1 MAAGGGEGG
10 FGVRVVDGGRFGFA
24 HLVDV
29 AGAERASTSGRDCQ
43 KITVHQ
49 GLCASIG
56 ATGRTRRRAF

>member
-10 FGVRVVDGGRFGFA
+10 FGVRVVDGA
-24 HLVDV
+24 SVSPTSSMLLVPNV
-29 AGAERASTSGRDCQ
+29 RSIKRWRLPKNHRPS
-43 KITVHQ
+43 